1 MTSRFN
7 GGGTR
12 VASTGPRIIV
22 TRPAEQAR
30 LWVDQLQAAGC
41 AAEALPL
48 LEIVPLLGSA
58 ERQAAQQQLHACSAV
73 MLVSGNAVDH
83 FLQGWQG
90 PGPATVRW
98 LAPGP
103 GTAERLRLLRVPAAQ
118 IDEPPADAGQFD
130 SEALWQ
136 TIADRP
142 WAGRKVLLVRGRS
155 GPPGAGTGR
164 QWLAEQL
171 ELAGAQVDALVV
183 YERRAPN
190 WSLADRQRM
199 EVACSDGSW
208 WLFSSSEAIAHLPQE
223 IDWRAALA
231 LATHP
236 RIAQA
241 ARAKGFGR
249 VLESRPAISDVLA
262 SIKSASHE

>member
-1 MTSRFN
+1 MTSGFN
-7 GGGTR
+7 GAR
-12 VASTGPRIIV
+12 VTSTGPRIIV

-30 LWVDQLQAAGC
+30 AWVDQLRAAGC

-48 LEIVPLLGSA
+48 LEIVPLLSAA
-58 ERQAAQQQLHACSAV
+58 ERQVGQQRLHACSAV
-73 MLVSGNAVDH
+73 MLVSGNAVEH

-90 PGPATVRW
+90 PGPASLRW

-103 GTAERLRLLRVPAAQ
+103 GTAERLRAFGVPAAQ

-136 TIADRP
+136 AIADRP
-142 WAGRKVLLVRGRS
+142 WAGRQVLLVRGRS

-164 QWLAEQL
+164 QWLADQL
-171 ELAGAQVDALVV
+171 EQAGAKVDALVV

-190 WSLADRQRM
+190 WSLADRQRI
-199 EVACSDGSW
+199 ESACRDGSW
-208 WLFSSSEAIAHLPQE
+208 WLFSSSEAIAHLPAD

-241 ARAKGFGR
+241 ARAKGFAR
-249 VLESRPAISDVLA
+249 VLESRPALSDVLA
-262 SIKSASHE
+262 SIKSVLHE